1 MASTR
6 QQTALIVLGMHRS
19 GTSALAGV
27 LGHLGAALPQ
37 DLMAPSDM
45 NAKGFFE
52 SNRITGL
59 NDRLLAQA
67 GFTWWDPRRF
77 PATWFGTPEA
87 EALLDEAVEVLRADY
102 GDARLFVMKDPRIC
116 RLLPFWIAALDRFGA
131 RVRIVHT
138 HRAAWDVAAS
148 LSRWAEYEPEFGL
161 VLWARHVLDAEADS
175 RALPRCFTSFEAL
188 MDDWRTVARHVAQA
202 LDLEWPQAPDRAGP
216 AVDDF
221 LSRDLQHF
229 RGASVTGPD
238 GQPLPPV
245 VAELQD
251 ILGAWV
257 HDAGSAQDQGR
268 LDELRSALDASGPL
282 FDGLALRTVHR
293 AREVAHLSGRVES
306 LRAEVAQQRQD
317 LTRAGLEAGRR
328 DAEIADQAQR
338 LVAMDRRQHVAS
350 VQLRQLTEQRAREMQ
365 ERLRLAIALDDP
377 DAMADRLDELADRVE
392 RATAE
397 RHKERDRQQA
407 EAEAMATEGAR
418 LRDDLV
424 EALRS
429 LAEAR
434 AERDSTRHWGTTRE
448 AELMASTSWRVTAP
462 LRAVSRVARRLRP

>member
-1 MASTR
+1 
-6 QQTALIVLGMHRS
+6 
-19 GTSALAGV
+19 
-27 LGHLGAALPQ
+27 
-37 DLMAPSDM
+37 
-45 NAKGFFE
+45 
-52 SNRITGL
+52 
-59 NDRLLAQA
+59 
-67 GFTWWDPRRF
+67 
-77 PATWFGTPEA
+77 
-87 EALLDEAVEVLRADY
+87 
-102 GDARLFVMKDPRIC
+102 
-116 RLLPFWIAALDRFGA
+116 
-131 RVRIVHT
+131 
-138 HRAAWDVAAS
+138 
-148 LSRWAEYEPEFGL
+148 
-161 VLWARHVLDAEADS
+161 
-175 RALPRCFTSFEAL
+175 
-188 MDDWRTVARHVAQA
+188 MDDWRTVARHVAKA
-202 LDLEWPQAPDRAGP
+202 LDLEWPQTPDRAGP

-229 RGASVTGPD
+229 RGASATGPD

-251 ILGAWV
+251 VLGAWV

-306 LRAEVAQQRQD
+306 LRAEVAQVRQD

-328 DAEIADQAQR
+328 DAEIADQPKR

-397 RHKERDRQQA
+397 HHKERDRLQA

-418 LRDDLV
+418 LRDDLA
-424 EALRS
+424 EALHS

-434 AERDSTRHWGTTRE
+434 AERDAAQHWGTTRE
-448 AELMASTSWRVTAP
+448 AKLMASTSWRVTAP
-462 LRAVSRVARRLRP
+462 LRAVSRAARRLRP